1 MNCQIV
7 NATIITLN
15 AKNEI
20 IENGEIHIKDGVIQY
35 VGESGPDFAA
45 DRRMDAN
52 HNVVMPGFVNTHTH
66 ITMNLFRSFADDMSL
81 KDWLDKKI
89 LPAEDK
95 LNDEN
100 SYWGALLA
108 LCEMARNGTVALNDM
123 YFHCKGIARAI
134 AQSGHRAVI
143 SRGTVDPDPATGQ
156 RTFEDALTVYKKY
169 NNVERIRVYMGPH
182 AQYTA
187 SNDLL
192 SKIAQAA
199 KELKTGVHMHI
210 SETQR
215 EHEKCVAEHGK
226 TPIALA
232 ESLGLLDVPF
242 IAAHCV
248 YATPE
253 DMDILK
259 EKGAAVAS
267 CPQSNLKLASGIAPL
282 TAMMEKGVLVSLGTD
297 GAASNNNLSM
307 WEEMT
312 LASCLQKGVT
322 LDPQALPAMQAL
334 ALATRNGAQAL
345 GINSGSLE
353 AGKNADL
360 IIIDTGDI
368 RYVPDYNVVSNIVY
382 SGCDRDVL
390 LTMVGGDILYEDG
403 RVTFADEEEV
413 KQRAFEI
420 AGKIKS

>member
-1 MNCQIV
+1 MNCKIV

-15 AKNEI
+15 EKSEI
-20 IENGEIHIKDGVIQY
+20 FRDGEIHIKDGVIKY
-35 VGESGPDFAA
+35 VGESGPAFDA
-45 DRRMDAN
+45 DRVMDAN

-66 ITMNLFRSFADDMSL
+66 VVMNLFRSFADDMNL
-81 KDWLDKKI
+81 KDWLDQKI

-95 LNDEN
+95 LDDE
-100 SYWGALLA
+100 SAYWGALLA
-108 LCEMARNGTVALNDM
+108 LCEMAKNGTVAFNDM
-123 YFHCKGIARAI
+123 YFFCRGIARA
-134 AQSGHRAVI
+134 AQQSGHRAII
-143 SRGTVDPDPATGQ
+143 SRGTVDPTPEAGE
-156 RTFEDALTVYKKY
+156 RTFADALYIFNKY
-169 NNVERIRVYMGPH
+169 NNVERIKVYMAPH

-192 SKIAQAA
+192 AKIAGAA

-215 EHEKCVAEHGK
+215 EHEKCVREHGK
-226 TPIALA
+226 TPVALA

-242 IAAHCV
+242 LAAHCV

-259 EKGAAVAS
+259 EKGAAVLS

-282 TAMMEKGVLVSLGTD
+282 AAMMEKGVLVSLGTD
-297 GAASNNNLSM
+297 GASSNNNLSM

-312 LASCLQKGVT
+312 WASYLQKGVT
-322 LDPQALPAMQAL
+322 LDPKALPALQAL
-334 ALATRNGAQAL
+334 RLATQNGARAL
-345 GINSGSLE
+345 GLNSGSLE

-360 IIIDTGDI
+360 IIVDTSDI
-368 RYVPDYNVVSNIVY
+368 RYMPDYNVVSNIVY

-403 RVTFADEEEV
+403 RVTFADEDEV
-413 KQRAFEI
+413 KAHVLEI
-420 AGKIKS
+420 AEKIKT